1 MMLGDRPH
9 TTKTKTFK
17 QINKYENTRVFLV
30 ESRHT
35 TFYNHTLRVNINIQ
49 RKNKKLST
57 KLPNSTTFYL
67 KHTKIRQIKVRY
79 LVYLQEYLF

>member
-9 TTKTKTFK
+9 KTKTKTLK
-17 QINKYENTRVFLV
+17 KINKYENTRFSLV

-49 RKNKKLST
+49 RKKKETFKTIT
-57 KLPNSTTFYL
+57 KLNDILP
-67 KHTKIRQIKVRY
+67 
-79 LVYLQEYLF
+79 